1 MASVYI
7 PSPLRRLTGGRGQTA
22 SAARSIREMLDD
34 LERQF
39 PGMKAEL
46 CDERGDV
53 RSFINTFVNGTEIR
67 QLRGLDTPLADADE
81 VSIIPAMAGGL
92 FTMEMSAWPEE

>member
-1 MASVYI
+1 MATVYI
-7 PSPLRRLTGGRGQTA
+7 PTPLRRLTDGQARVTVT
-22 SAARSIREMLDD
+22 ARSIRELLEG
-34 LERQF
+34 LERRF
-39 PGMKAEL
+39 PGIKTEL

-67 QLRGLDTPLADADE
+67 QLRGLDTPLADSDD

-92 FTMEMSAWPEE
+92 DEPRG